1 MWVLDLSYAIV
12 YLYKKAS
19 TNWVMLW
26 ATIVNDNVTWWREVE
41 KIIISIVAFLVVN
54 ETEMVRLI
62 VSTTSNKT
70 TIFELGLIRLLLQVL
85 LQQWNVMKMS
95 DNRIYH
101 SIWFII

>member
-85 LQQWNVMKMS
+85 LHNET
-95 DNRIYH
+95 
-101 SIWFII
+101 